1 MRERDYSKETRI
13 LDETLHLI
21 NSQGLSN
28 ISMSKI
34 AKAANG
40 SPATIYIY
48 FENKEDLINSLYI
61 KTKTKMSTSIFESLS
76 DTNNIKV
83 QYEQVVTKFIQFM
96 MNYKEEFLFLEQ
108 VQNSPMLKES
118 TLRDSD
124 ELFSKLANLYVDG
137 KNQGILKDRD
147 IRLLSLM
154 TSRPAMEYAKL
165 FHKGQVE
172 GAQEEI
178 KYIVKMCWDASS
190 KK

>member
-1 MRERDYSKETRI
+1 MREKNYFKETSI
-13 LDETLHLI
+13 LDATLYLI

-34 AKAANG
+34 AKIASV

-76 DTNNIKV
+76 NTDNIKD
-83 QYEQVVTKFIQFM
+83 QYEQVVTKFVQFI

-108 VQNSPMLKES
+108 VQNSPLLEPS
-118 TLRDSD
+118 TLSESD
-124 ELFSKLANLYVDG
+124 ELFSKLSNLYVDG
-137 KNQGILKDRD
+137 KDQGVLKDRD

-154 TSRPAMEYAKL
+154 TSSPTMEYAKL
-165 FHKGQVE
+165 FHKGHVE
-172 GAQEEI
+172 GTQEEI
-178 KYIVKMCWDASS
+178 NHIVMMCWDAIS